1 MALFST
7 RLITSKMPF
16 LFLAALFLA
25 TTVLGCGSKD
35 PEPRAPPTGKIGL
48 VAAPDFSA
56 VDLRGVPFRLSDH
69 RGKVVLINFFA
80 TWCAPCL
87 IEMPHLRKIYEANKD
102 KGFLLVVVSAEG
114 VSATAD
120 VRAFGIRHQLDFP
133 LILDEDLRISA
144 LFNPKKAAPLTVL
157 INRSSQI
164 AIVRDGFNSGD
175 EVVLAEDVA
184 SLVARPMAGASN

>member
-1 MALFST
+1 MQLFST
-7 RLITSKMPF
+7 CLNNSKMPF
-16 LFLAALFLA
+16 LLVAALLLA

-35 PEPRAPPTGKIGL
+35 PGPKASPTGDIGL

-56 VDLRGVPFRLSDH
+56 VDLRGIPFRLSDH

-87 IEMPHLRKIYEANKD
+87 IEMPHLRKIYEQNKD
-102 KGFLLVVVSAEG
+102 KGFLLVVISAEG

-133 LILDEDLRISA
+133 LILDEDLHISA
-144 LFNPKKAAPLTVL
+144 LFNPRKAAPLTVL

-175 EVVLAEDVA
+175 EVILAEDVA
-184 SLVARPMAGASN
+184 SLLARPKAGTSN